1 MKKRVAVIDLGTNT
15 FNLLIADV
23 TENLD
28 GKMEFS
34 TVFATKEGVAIGMGG
49 IQEKRITPDAQARA
63 LLTLTAFKKHCDAF
77 DVIEINAFGTS
88 AIRDAK
94 NSSQFVEKVKKQLGF
109 QINIIS
115 GEEEAALIY
124 KGVCWS
130 YDFQEAAV
138 IMDIGGGSTEFIW
151 ANATGIVKKIS
162 LNIGVSRAFQ
172 QFSFSDPLS
181 NEDIQTLENW
191 FETNDQHFFDD
202 FTCPILIG
210 ASGSFETFFEMM
222 HKIPYPNEIKANEL
236 NFQELHNTL
245 DWIIQSTQLERDAH
259 PFIISIRR
267 KMAPIAAV
275 KTKWVLKKL
284 EASRVFVS
292 PCSLKE
298 GALVGI

>member
-1 MKKRVAVIDLGTNT
+1 MQKRVAVIDLGTNT
-15 FNLLIADV
+15 FNLLIADL
-23 TENLD
+23 TENLH

-49 IQEKRITPDAQARA
+49 IQEKRITADAQDRA
-63 LLTLTAFKKHCDAF
+63 LLALTTFKKHCDAF
-77 DVIEINAFGTS
+77 EVTEINAFGTS
-88 AIRDAK
+88 AIRDAE
-94 NSSQFVEKVKKQLGF
+94 NSKQFVEEVENQLGI

-115 GEEEAALIY
+115 GEEEASLIY

-130 YDFQEAAV
+130 YDFQESAV

-151 ANATGIVKKIS
+151 ANATGIIKKIS

-181 NEDIQTLENW
+181 KKDIQTLENW
-191 FETNDQHFFDD
+191 FEANDHQFFDD

-210 ASGSFETFFEMM
+210 ASGSFETFYEMM
-222 HKIPYPNEIKANEL
+222 HKIPYPNEIKAKEL
-236 NFQELHNTL
+236 NFQELHDTL
-245 DWIIQSTQLERDAH
+245 DWIIQSTQAERDAH

-284 EASRVFVS
+284 EASRVLVS